1 MTEFATIPMQWVG
14 PIAIKGQELST
25 DISVPLATYETP
37 LWPSVNRGARI
48 SQHCGGVHTLIT
60 DERMSR
66 SIAME
71 ATSAALAQT
80 TIQAILKR
88 QSELDA
94 VVSKT
99 SRFAKLINIHPKQ
112 IGKIIYLRLEYTTGD
127 ASGHNMTTL
136 ASEHIQRWVLAQF
149 PELKYVAVSG
159 NMCIDKKVSSINN
172 TCGRGKSVIAEITVN
187 QKMCK
192 RFLKVTPQQIVDLNI
207 KKNLLGSIAAG
218 SLHSANAHYANMLLA
233 FYLATGQDAANIV
246 EGSQGITH
254 AELTDGGD
262 LYFSVSMPNI
272 IVGSIGN
279 GKDLTFV
286 KDNLEKLGLTKQ
298 AAPGINA
305 RKLAIITAATVLCGE
320 LSLMGAI
327 ANPGELIDSHVAIE
341 RK

>member
-1 MTEFATIPMQWVG
+1 MTEFATIPMQWIG
-14 PIAIKGQELST
+14 PIAIKGQELSA

-48 SQHCGGVHTLIT
+48 SQHCGGIHTLIT

-80 TIQAILKR
+80 AIQSIL
-88 QSELDA
+88 QCQAELDA
-94 VVSKT
+94 VVSQT

-149 PELKYVAVSG
+149 QELKYVAVSG
-159 NMCIDKKVSSINN
+159 NMCTDKKVSSINS

-187 QKMCK
+187 QKKCK
-192 RFLKVTPQQIVDLNI
+192 RFLKVTPKQIVDLNI

-254 AELTDGGD
+254 AELTNEGD
-262 LYFSVSMPNI
+262 LYFSVSLPNI

-279 GKDLTFV
+279 GKDLDFV
-286 KDNLEKLGLTKQ
+286 KNNLEKMGLNEQQTT
-298 AAPGINA
+298 GTSA

-327 ANPGELIDSHVAIE
+327 ANPGELIGSHLAIE

>member
-14 PIAIKGQELST
+14 PIAIKGQELSA
-25 DISVPLATYETP
+25 DIPVPLATYETP

>member
-14 PIAIKGQELST
+14 PIAIKGQELSA
-25 DISVPLATYETP
+25 DVSVPLATYETP

-48 SQHCGGVHTLIT
+48 SQHSGGIHTLIT

-66 SIAME
+66 SIAVE
-71 ATSAALAQT
+71 AASAAAAQAA
-80 TIQAILKR
+80 IQSILQR
-88 QSELDA
+88 QTELDA
-94 VVSKT
+94 IVNTT

-112 IGKIIYLRLEYTTGD
+112 IGKVIYLRLEYTTGD

-149 PELKYVAVSG
+149 PELRYVAVSG
-159 NMCIDKKVSSINN
+159 NMCTDKKVSAINN
-172 TCGRGKSVIAEITVN
+172 VCGRGKSVIAEITISPKV
-187 QKMCK
+187 CK
-192 RFLKVTPQQIVDLNI
+192 RFLKVMPKQIVELNL

-254 AELTDGGD
+254 TELTDKGE
-262 LYFSVSMPNI
+262 LYFSVNLPNI

-279 GKDLTFV
+279 GKDLSFV
-286 KDNLEKLGLTKQ
+286 KNNLEILGLANQ
-298 AAPGINA
+298 QAPGVNA
-305 RKLAIITAATVLCGE
+305 RKLAIIAAATVLCGE

>member
-14 PIAIKGQELST
+14 PIAIKGQELSA

-48 SQHCGGVHTLIT
+48 SQHCDGIHTLIT

-66 SIAME
+66 SIAVE

-80 TIQAILKR
+80 AIQTILKR
-88 QSELDA
+88 QPELDA

-99 SRFAKLINIHPKQ
+99 SRFAKLININPKQ
-112 IGKIIYLRLEYTTGD
+112 IGKIVYLRLEYTTGD

-149 PELKYVAVSG
+149 PQLKYVAVSG
-159 NMCIDKKVSSINN
+159 NMCTDKKVSSINN
-172 TCGRGKSVIAEITVN
+172 TCGRGKSVIAEITVS
-187 QKMCK
+187 QKKCK
-192 RFLKVTPQQIVDLNI
+192 RFLKVTPKQIVELNI

-254 AELTDGGD
+254 AELTDNGD
-262 LYFSVSMPNI
+262 LYFSVNLPNI

-279 GKDLTFV
+279 GKDLAFV
-286 KDNLEKLGLTKQ
+286 KNNLEKMGLNEQ
-298 AAPGINA
+298 QAPGINA

-327 ANPGELIDSHVAIE
+327 ANPGELIDSHLAIE
-341 RK
+341 RQ